1 MDFGVDPPSPTFEGF
16 FCTLPLPYF
25 KIGLGLLDGLT
36 TEKCDIN
43 RRKKINKTNTESNLL
58 KMAKISHFAFLDLTF
73 HTHCTKKFKKTA
85 LLKPSEVKTHFQIQ
99 GGFFNFSP
107 LNLSK
112 SQA

>member
-1 MDFGVDPPSPTFEGF
+1 MDFGVDSPSPPPFGKSPYFEGF

-36 TEKCDIN
+36 IEKCDIN

-73 HTHCTKKFKKTA
+73 HIHCTKKFTKQ
-85 LLKPSEVKTHFQIQ
+85 PF
-99 GGFFNFSP
+99 
-107 LNLSK
+107 
-112 SQA
+112 

>member
-1 MDFGVDPPSPTFEGF
+1 MDFGVDTPTPFGKSPYFEGF

-36 TEKCDIN
+36 IEKCDIN

-73 HTHCTKKFKKTA
+73 HTHCTKKFTKM
-85 LLKPSEVKTHFQIQ
+85 PY
-99 GGFFNFSP
+99 
-107 LNLSK
+107 
-112 SQA
+112 